1 MNVLRSAVVPLARR
15 VVPSQ
20 VRVWVRDVRNARRV
34 KRNPGRVV
42 LVDRILPAYSAFGG
56 RSLWVGCRRYT
67 KNYGSLLASNGGECW
82 TTDIEMDHAR
92 WGEAGRHFTWDLLQ
106 IDRLIA
112 AGTFDSVL
120 CNGVFGFGVDTR
132 ESQLAALRA
141 MWRILKPGG
150 RLLLGW
156 NTDRVEDPGTF
167 EFVQSAF
174 VPDDPIGGG
183 ARYEAP
189 EAKYAYDFLRRG
201 E

>member
-1 MNVLRSAVVPLARR
+1 MSVSDM
-15 VVPSQ
+15 
-20 VRVWVRDVRNARRV
+20 W
-34 KRNPGRVV
+34 
-42 LVDRILPAYSAFGG
+42 AFGQHNFEEVSRTLAAYMAVRTDIKTAAPYIDVMHG
-56 RSLWVGCRRYT
+56 QIG
-67 KNYGSLLASNGGECW
+67 GSLAESEH
-82 TTDIEMDHAR
+82 EVV
-92 WGEAGRHFTWDLLQ
+92 EAIGQL
-106 IDRLIA
+106 DRLIA